1 MISAASDF
9 AVGIDLKNSGKLNW
23 STTASYYSIFHSA
36 RLIIFLALGNYPQD
50 HNISQ
55 LFARNSA
62 NTRDPLKLNALK
74 FNSHQVALTTTISD
88 YYKDLLNLPN
98 SEFLF
103 NSMNE
108 ILSNAKKLRNNS
120 NYDALLMAHEWHH
133 INVTNDFVKLSDSM
147 SNGAKLCLK
156 IASNC
161 FENYIIYDA
170 EIRQNRE
177 KIKYLVKNYIVRR
190 LYPSISERIQDKNVL
205 NTVILCTQRLE
216 NISNEFEINTDIENQ
231 LNEFEK
237 SFLISNFSQKK
248 NLMDNFN
255 TDVQTLAVKVKLALA
270 DLEKYI

>member
-1 MISAASDF
+1 
-9 AVGIDLKNSGKLNW
+9 
-23 STTASYYSIFHSA
+23 
-36 RLIIFLALGNYPQD
+36 
-50 HNISQ
+50 
-55 LFARNSA
+55 
-62 NTRDPLKLNALK
+62 
-74 FNSHQVALTTTISD
+74 
-88 YYKDLLNLPN
+88 
-98 SEFLF
+98 
-103 NSMNE
+103 MNE

-133 INVTNDFVKLSDSM
+133 INVTNDFVKLSNSM

-205 NTVILCTQRLE
+205 NTVISCTQRLE